1 MFIKI
6 AFGNVRRSLR
16 DFSIYFVTLSLSIMM
31 FYSFNTLLSQ
41 DFYTN
46 LSPDM
51 GRIYQ
56 LMQNFIQALSVLIA
70 VIVMFLVVSSNLFF
84 MKRRR
89 REFATYILLGM
100 KKIHLALI
108 ILIENVLCAIV
119 SLIVGLGLGILVSQ
133 FTTPYISSLFDFPP
147 DMFTFSISPQALLFT
162 TELFCVIFAVSSL
175 ITALCISRVRL
186 AILFKSS
193 LVSDRFKL
201 RNPYVLFVL
210 FVVSLVCI
218 GYSYSLL
225 KLWLNGPTDS
235 SVFAQATLFVT
246 LGTALFFF
254 SLSGFIVV
262 ITKTIKPLYFR
273 GLNCY
278 VVRQF
283 AKSVNSAWASLTLV
297 CATVFVALC
306 GLSIGLGVV
315 SSIDGQLKDIDT
327 SRVMV
332 IADTVDSKTPTA
344 VETFA
349 ADGDAEAAPGAGA
362 SGAGA
367 PGAGARKAGEGAP
380 AASTSKNATPEAT
393 NNNTAPA
400 DYDIA
405 RYVST
410 HVDHWNDYVA
420 YTAGFHFYSTL
431 GKAFENSDSKYFAE
445 TLFKQII
452 EHHRE
457 TATQGK
463 QAAQGSTNAAQ
474 GNAQGASADGSAQKR
489 STASAASN
497 ADASSQNQSKHGF
510 SVFSAPTDNSDDINA
525 ESGAIPSDLKGYGS
539 ILYLKVSEVNALL
552 QYLGKPTVSLASDQ
566 AALLALI
573 EPSYKALMPYVT
585 DDIPVEVGGRKLT
598 LTTLLGGNDYKGI
611 FAGYAMVLVV
621 PDSFIDNTSKLYGCN
636 AVGFLKDTSR
646 TAQQN
651 FIRDVLGTSAHPTTW
666 ANNIQKPWKNIS
678 IMNTYQIVVMG
689 SVLKGI
695 GSFIAIYLGLILL
708 VAAACLLSI
717 QQLTQ
722 ALDTR
727 QDYTKLLQLGAT
739 TGMTSR
745 ALFVQVCFYFFVPA
759 ALALVH
765 ALQFII
771 AIKVEIGSLSQVSG
785 IIAQILAV
793 VLVGYVGYFIICYII
808 SRSICLKQAS

>member
-31 FYSFNTLLSQ
+31 FYSFNALLSQ
-41 DFYTN
+41 GFYTD

-51 GRIYQ
+51 GCMYQ
-56 LMQNFIQALSVLIA
+56 LMKMFIQALSVLIG

-100 KKIHLALI
+100 KKMHLALI
-108 ILIENVLCAIV
+108 ILIENVLCAVV

-133 FTTPYISSLFDFPP
+133 FTSPYISSLFDFPP
-147 DMFTFSISPQALLFT
+147 DMFTFSISQEALLFT

-175 ITALCISRVRL
+175 ITSLCISRVRL

-201 RNPYVLFVL
+201 RNPYVLFAL

-225 KLWLNGPTDS
+225 KFWLSTHADS

-262 ITKTIKPLYFR
+262 ITKSIKPLYLR

-306 GLSIGLGVV
+306 GLSLGFAVV

-332 IADTVDSKTPTA
+332 MADTVDNDKLS
-344 VETFA
+344 
-349 ADGDAEAAPGAGA
+349 
-362 SGAGA
+362 
-367 PGAGARKAGEGAP
+367 AGEGAL
-380 AASTSKNATPEAT
+380 AADSTSA
-393 NNNTAPA
+393 A

-420 YTAGFHFYSTL
+420 YTAGFRFYSTL
-431 GKAFENSDSKYFAE
+431 GKEFENSDAKDAAK

-452 EHHRE
+452 AHHSE
-457 TATQGK
+457 TAAPTVRP
-463 QAAQGSTNAAQ
+463 AHNTD
-474 GNAQGASADGSAQKR
+474 ASA
-489 STASAASN
+489 
-497 ADASSQNQSKHGF
+497 QNQSEHGF
-510 SVFSAPTDNSDDINA
+510 SIFSTPADSSNDNDA
-525 ESGAIPSDLKGYGS
+525 ESAAIPSELKGYTN
-539 ILYLKVSEVNALL
+539 ILYMKVSEVNALL
-552 QYLGKPTVSLASDQ
+552 QHLGKPTVSLADNQ
-566 AALLALI
+566 VALLALM
-573 EPSYKALMPYVT
+573 EPSYKALAPYVT
-585 DDIPVEVGGRKLT
+585 GDIPVGVGGHNVT
-598 LTTLLGGNDYKGI
+598 LTTLLDYNDFVGI
-611 FAGYAMVLVV
+611 FTGYPITLVV
-621 PDSFIDNTSKLYGCN
+621 PDSFIDNSSQLYGCS
-636 AVGFLKDTSR
+636 AIGFLKDTSR
-646 TAQQN
+646 EAQQS
-651 FIRDVLGTSAHPTTW
+651 FIRDVLGTSKHSATW
-666 ANNIQKPWKNIS
+666 ENNIQAPWNKIS
-678 IMNTYQIVVMG
+678 IVNLYQVVVMG

-695 GSFIAIYLGLILL
+695 GSFMAIYLGLILL
-708 VAAACLLSI
+708 VAAACLLAI

-727 QDYTKLLQLGAT
+727 HDYTKLLQLGAT
-739 TGMTSR
+739 TGIASR
-745 ALFVQVCFYFFVPA
+745 ALFAQVCFYFFVPA

-765 ALQFII
+765 ALQFIT
-771 AIKVEIGSLSQVSG
+771 AIKVEIGSLSQAGG
-785 IIAQILAV
+785 ILAQILAV
-793 VLVGYVGYFIICYII
+793 VLVGYIGYFVICYII

>member
-31 FYSFNTLLSQ
+31 FYSFNALLSQ
-41 DFYTN
+41 GFYTD

-51 GRIYQ
+51 GRMYQ
-56 LMQNFIQALSVLIA
+56 LVQNFIQALSVLIA

-100 KKIHLALI
+100 KKMHLALI
-108 ILIENVLCAIV
+108 ILIENVLCAVV

-133 FTTPYISSLFDFPP
+133 FTSPYISSLFDFPP
-147 DMFTFSISPQALLFT
+147 DMFTFSISQEALLFT

-175 ITALCISRVRL
+175 ITSLCISRVRL

-201 RNPYVLFVL
+201 RNPYVLFAL

-225 KLWLNGPTDS
+225 KFWLSTHADS

-262 ITKTIKPLYFR
+262 ITKSIKPLYFR

-306 GLSIGLGVV
+306 GLSLGFAVV

-332 IADTVDSKTPTA
+332 MADIVDNDKLSA
-344 VETFA
+344 DEGVLA
-349 ADGDAEAAPGAGA
+349 AD
-362 SGAGA
+362 
-367 PGAGARKAGEGAP
+367 
-380 AASTSKNATPEAT
+380 STSA
-393 NNNTAPA
+393 A

-420 YTAGFHFYSTL
+420 YTAGFRFYSTL
-431 GKAFENSDSKYFAE
+431 GKEFENSDAKDAAK

-452 EHHRE
+452 AHHSE
-457 TATQGK
+457 TAAPTVRP
-463 QAAQGSTNAAQ
+463 AHNTD
-474 GNAQGASADGSAQKR
+474 ASA
-489 STASAASN
+489 
-497 ADASSQNQSKHGF
+497 QNQSEHGF
-510 SVFSAPTDNSDDINA
+510 SIFSTPADSSNDNDA
-525 ESGAIPSDLKGYGS
+525 ESAAIPSELKGYTN
-539 ILYLKVSEVNALL
+539 ILYMKVSEVNALL
-552 QYLGKPTVSLASDQ
+552 QHLGKPTVSLADNQ
-566 AALLALI
+566 VALLALM
-573 EPSYKALMPYVT
+573 EPSYKALAPYVT
-585 DDIPVEVGGRKLT
+585 GDIPVGVGGHNVT
-598 LTTLLGGNDYKGI
+598 LTTLLDYNDFVGI
-611 FAGYAMVLVV
+611 FTGYPITLVV
-621 PDSFIDNTSKLYGCN
+621 PDSFIDNSSQLYGCS
-636 AVGFLKDTSR
+636 AIGFLKDTSR
-646 TAQQN
+646 EAQQS
-651 FIRDVLGTSAHPTTW
+651 FIRDVLGTSKHPATLE
-666 ANNIQKPWKNIS
+666 NNIQAPWNKIS
-678 IMNTYQIVVMG
+678 IVNLYQVVVMG

-695 GSFIAIYLGLILL
+695 GSFMAIYLGLILL
-708 VAAACLLSI
+708 VAAACLLAI

-727 QDYTKLLQLGAT
+727 HDYTKLLQLGAT
-739 TGMTSR
+739 TGMASR
-745 ALFVQVCFYFFVPA
+745 ALFAQVCFYFFVPA

-765 ALQFII
+765 VLQFIT
-771 AIKVEIGSLSQVSG
+771 AIKVEIGSLSQAGG
-785 IIAQILAV
+785 ILAQILAV
-793 VLVGYVGYFIICYII
+793 VLVGYIGYFVICYII

>member
-31 FYSFNTLLSQ
+31 FYSFNALLSQ
-41 DFYTN
+41 GFYTD

-51 GRIYQ
+51 GRMYQ
-56 LMQNFIQALSVLIA
+56 LMKMFIQALSVLIG

-100 KKIHLALI
+100 KKMHLALI
-108 ILIENVLCAIV
+108 ILIENVLCAVV

-133 FTTPYISSLFDFPP
+133 FTSPYISSLFDFPP
-147 DMFTFSISPQALLFT
+147 DMFTFSISQEALLFT

-175 ITALCISRVRL
+175 ITSLCISRVRL

-201 RNPYVLFVL
+201 RNPYVLFAL

-225 KLWLNGPTDS
+225 KFWLSTHADS

-262 ITKTIKPLYFR
+262 ITKSIKPLYLR

-306 GLSIGLGVV
+306 GLSLGFAVV

-332 IADTVDSKTPTA
+332 MADTVDNDKLS
-344 VETFA
+344 
-349 ADGDAEAAPGAGA
+349 
-362 SGAGA
+362 
-367 PGAGARKAGEGAP
+367 AGEGAL
-380 AASTSKNATPEAT
+380 AADSTSA
-393 NNNTAPA
+393 A

-420 YTAGFHFYSTL
+420 YTAGFRFYSTL
-431 GKAFENSDSKYFAE
+431 GKEFENSDAKDAAK

-452 EHHRE
+452 AHHSE
-457 TATQGK
+457 TAAPTVRP
-463 QAAQGSTNAAQ
+463 AHNTD
-474 GNAQGASADGSAQKR
+474 ASA
-489 STASAASN
+489 
-497 ADASSQNQSKHGF
+497 QNQSEHGF
-510 SVFSAPTDNSDDINA
+510 SIFSTPADSSNDNDA
-525 ESGAIPSDLKGYGS
+525 ESAAIPSELKGYTN
-539 ILYLKVSEVNALL
+539 ILYMKVSEVNALL
-552 QYLGKPTVSLASDQ
+552 QHLGKPTVSLADNQ
-566 AALLALI
+566 VALLALM
-573 EPSYKALMPYVT
+573 EPSYKALAPYVT
-585 DDIPVEVGGRKLT
+585 GDIPVGVGGHNIT
-598 LTTLLGGNDYKGI
+598 LTTLLDYNDFVGI
-611 FAGYAMVLVV
+611 FTGYPITLVV
-621 PDSFIDNTSKLYGCN
+621 PDSFIDNSSQLYGCS
-636 AVGFLKDTSR
+636 AIGFLKDTSR
-646 TAQQN
+646 EAQQS
-651 FIRDVLGTSAHPTTW
+651 FIRDVLGTSKHPATW
-666 ANNIQKPWKNIS
+666 ENNIQAPWNKIS
-678 IMNTYQIVVMG
+678 IVHLYQVVVMG

-695 GSFIAIYLGLILL
+695 GSFMAIYLGLILL
-708 VAAACLLSI
+708 VAAACLLAI

-727 QDYTKLLQLGAT
+727 HDYTKLLQLGAT
-739 TGMTSR
+739 TGMASR
-745 ALFVQVCFYFFVPA
+745 ALFAQVCFYFFVPA

-765 ALQFII
+765 ALQFIT
-771 AIKVEIGSLSQVSG
+771 AIKVEIGSLSQAGG
-785 IIAQILAV
+785 ILAQILAV
-793 VLVGYVGYFIICYII
+793 VLVGYIGYFVICYII

>member
-31 FYSFNTLLSQ
+31 FYSFNALLSQ
-41 DFYTN
+41 GFYTD

-51 GRIYQ
+51 GRMYQ
-56 LMQNFIQALSVLIA
+56 LMKMFIQALSVLIG

-100 KKIHLALI
+100 KKMHLALI
-108 ILIENVLCAIV
+108 ILIENVLCAVV

-133 FTTPYISSLFDFPP
+133 FTSPYISSLFDFPP
-147 DMFTFSISPQALLFT
+147 DMFTFSISQEALLFT

-175 ITALCISRVRL
+175 ITSLCISRVRL

-201 RNPYVLFVL
+201 RNPYVLFAL

-225 KLWLNGPTDS
+225 KFWLSTHADS

-262 ITKTIKPLYFR
+262 ITKSIKPLYFR

-306 GLSIGLGVV
+306 GLSLGFAVV

-332 IADTVDSKTPTA
+332 MADTVDNDKLS
-344 VETFA
+344 
-349 ADGDAEAAPGAGA
+349 
-362 SGAGA
+362 
-367 PGAGARKAGEGAP
+367 AGEGAL
-380 AASTSKNATPEAT
+380 AADSTSA
-393 NNNTAPA
+393 A

-420 YTAGFHFYSTL
+420 YTAGFRFYSTL
-431 GKAFENSDSKYFAE
+431 GKEFENSDAKDAAK

-452 EHHRE
+452 AHHSE
-457 TATQGK
+457 TAAPTVRP
-463 QAAQGSTNAAQ
+463 AHNTD
-474 GNAQGASADGSAQKR
+474 ASA
-489 STASAASN
+489 
-497 ADASSQNQSKHGF
+497 QNQSEHGF
-510 SVFSAPTDNSDDINA
+510 SIFSTPADSSNDNDA
-525 ESGAIPSDLKGYGS
+525 ESAAIPSELKGYTN
-539 ILYLKVSEVNALL
+539 ILYMKVSEVNALL
-552 QYLGKPTVSLASDQ
+552 QHLGKPTVSLADNQ
-566 AALLALI
+566 VALLALM
-573 EPSYKALMPYVT
+573 EPSYKALAPYVT
-585 DDIPVEVGGRKLT
+585 GDIPVGVGGHNVT
-598 LTTLLGGNDYKGI
+598 LTTLLDYNDFVGI
-611 FAGYAMVLVV
+611 FTGYPITLVV
-621 PDSFIDNTSKLYGCN
+621 PDSFIDNSSQLYGCS
-636 AVGFLKDTSR
+636 AIGFLKDTSR
-646 TAQQN
+646 EAQQS
-651 FIRDVLGTSAHPTTW
+651 FIRDVLGTSKHPATW
-666 ANNIQKPWKNIS
+666 ENNIQAPWNKIS
-678 IMNTYQIVVMG
+678 IVNLYQVVVMG

-695 GSFIAIYLGLILL
+695 GSFMAIYLGLILL
-708 VAAACLLSI
+708 VAAACLLAI

-739 TGMTSR
+739 TGMASR
-745 ALFVQVCFYFFVPA
+745 ALFAQVCFYFLVPA

-771 AIKVEIGSLSQVSG
+771 AIKVEIGSLSQAGG
-785 IIAQILAV
+785 ILAQILAV
-793 VLVGYVGYFIICYII
+793 ILVGYIGYFIICYII
-808 SRSICLKQAS
+808 SRSMCLKQAS

>member
-31 FYSFNTLLSQ
+31 FYSFNALLSQ
-41 DFYTN
+41 GFYTD

-51 GRIYQ
+51 GRMYQ
-56 LMQNFIQALSVLIA
+56 LMKMFIQALSVLIG

-100 KKIHLALI
+100 KKMHLALI
-108 ILIENVLCAIV
+108 ILIENVLCAVV

-133 FTTPYISSLFDFPP
+133 FTSPYISSLFDFPP
-147 DMFTFSISPQALLFT
+147 DMFTFSISQEALLFT

-175 ITALCISRVRL
+175 ITSLCISRVRL

-210 FVVSLVCI
+210 FVVSMVCI
-218 GYSYSLL
+218 GYSYVLL
-225 KLWLNGPTDS
+225 KLWLNSHANS
-235 SVFAQATLFVT
+235 SVFVASVLLVT

-262 ITKTIKPLYFR
+262 ITKSIKPLYLR

-306 GLSIGLGVV
+306 GLSLGFAVV

-332 IADTVDSKTPTA
+332 MADTVDNDKLS
-344 VETFA
+344 
-349 ADGDAEAAPGAGA
+349 
-362 SGAGA
+362 
-367 PGAGARKAGEGAP
+367 AGEGAL
-380 AASTSKNATPEAT
+380 AADSTSA
-393 NNNTAPA
+393 A

-420 YTAGFHFYSTL
+420 YTAGFRFYSTL
-431 GKAFENSDSKYFAE
+431 GKEFENSDAKDAAK

-452 EHHRE
+452 AHHSE
-457 TATQGK
+457 TAAPTVRP
-463 QAAQGSTNAAQ
+463 AHNTD
-474 GNAQGASADGSAQKR
+474 ASA
-489 STASAASN
+489 
-497 ADASSQNQSKHGF
+497 QNQSEHGF
-510 SVFSAPTDNSDDINA
+510 SIFSTPADSSNDNDA
-525 ESGAIPSDLKGYGS
+525 ESAAIPSELKGYTN
-539 ILYLKVSEVNALL
+539 ILYMKVSEVNALL
-552 QYLGKPTVSLASDQ
+552 QHLGKPTVSLADNQ
-566 AALLALI
+566 VALLALM
-573 EPSYKALMPYVT
+573 EPSYKALAPYVT
-585 DDIPVEVGGRKLT
+585 GDIPVGVGGHNVT
-598 LTTLLGGNDYKGI
+598 LTTLLDYNDFVGI
-611 FAGYAMVLVV
+611 FTGYPITLVV
-621 PDSFIDNTSKLYGCN
+621 PDSFIDNSSQLYGCS
-636 AVGFLKDTSR
+636 AIGFLKDTSR
-646 TAQQN
+646 EAQQS
-651 FIRDVLGTSAHPTTW
+651 FIRDVLGTSKHPATW
-666 ANNIQKPWKNIS
+666 ENNIQAPWNKIS
-678 IMNTYQIVVMG
+678 IVNLYQVVVMG

-695 GSFIAIYLGLILL
+695 GSFMAIYLGLILL
-708 VAAACLLSI
+708 VAAACLLAI

-727 QDYTKLLQLGAT
+727 HDYTKLLQLGAT
-739 TGMTSR
+739 TGMASR
-745 ALFVQVCFYFFVPA
+745 ALFAQVCFYFLVPA

-771 AIKVEIGSLSQVSG
+771 AIKVEIGSLSQAGG
-785 IIAQILAV
+785 ILAQILAV
-793 VLVGYVGYFIICYII
+793 VLVGYIGYFVICYII

>member
-6 AFGNVRRSLR
+6 AFENVRRSLR

-31 FYSFNTLLSQ
+31 FYSFNALLSQ
-41 DFYTN
+41 GFYTD

-51 GRIYQ
+51 GRMYQ
-56 LMQNFIQALSVLIA
+56 LMKMFIQALSVLIG

-100 KKIHLALI
+100 KKMHLALI
-108 ILIENVLCAIV
+108 ILIENVLCAVV

-133 FTTPYISSLFDFPP
+133 FTSPYISSLFDFPP
-147 DMFTFSISPQALLFT
+147 DMFTFSISQEALLFT

-175 ITALCISRVRL
+175 ITSLCISRVRL

-201 RNPYVLFVL
+201 RNPYVLFAL

-225 KLWLNGPTDS
+225 KFWLSTHADS

-254 SLSGFIVV
+254 SFSGFIVV
-262 ITKTIKPLYFR
+262 ITKSIKPLYLR

-306 GLSIGLGVV
+306 GLSLGFAVV

-332 IADTVDSKTPTA
+332 MADTVDNDKLS
-344 VETFA
+344 
-349 ADGDAEAAPGAGA
+349 
-362 SGAGA
+362 
-367 PGAGARKAGEGAP
+367 AGEGAL
-380 AASTSKNATPEAT
+380 AADSTSA
-393 NNNTAPA
+393 A

-420 YTAGFHFYSTL
+420 YTAGFRFYSTL
-431 GKAFENSDSKYFAE
+431 GKEFENSDAKDAAK

-452 EHHRE
+452 AHHSE
-457 TATQGK
+457 TAAPTVRP
-463 QAAQGSTNAAQ
+463 AHNTD
-474 GNAQGASADGSAQKR
+474 ASA
-489 STASAASN
+489 
-497 ADASSQNQSKHGF
+497 QNQSEHGF
-510 SVFSAPTDNSDDINA
+510 SIFSTPADSSNDNDA
-525 ESGAIPSDLKGYGS
+525 ESAAIPSELKGYTN
-539 ILYLKVSEVNALL
+539 ILYMKVSEVNALL
-552 QYLGKPTVSLASDQ
+552 QHLGKPTVSLADNQ
-566 AALLALI
+566 VALLALM
-573 EPSYKALMPYVT
+573 EPSYKALAPYVT
-585 DDIPVEVGGRKLT
+585 GDIPVGVGGHNVT
-598 LTTLLGGNDYKGI
+598 LTTLLDYNDFVGI
-611 FAGYAMVLVV
+611 FTGYPITLVV
-621 PDSFIDNTSKLYGCN
+621 PDSFIDNSSQLYGCS
-636 AVGFLKDTSR
+636 AIGFLKDTSR
-646 TAQQN
+646 EAQQS
-651 FIRDVLGTSAHPTTW
+651 FIRDVLGTSKHSATW
-666 ANNIQKPWKNIS
+666 ENNIQAPWNKIS
-678 IMNTYQIVVMG
+678 IVNLYQVVVMG

-695 GSFIAIYLGLILL
+695 GSFMAIYLGLILL
-708 VAAACLLSI
+708 VAAACLLAI

-727 QDYTKLLQLGAT
+727 HDYTKLLQLGAT
-739 TGMTSR
+739 TGMASR
-745 ALFVQVCFYFFVPA
+745 ALFAQVCFYFFVPA

-765 ALQFII
+765 ALQFIT
-771 AIKVEIGSLSQVSG
+771 AIKVEIGSLSQAGG
-785 IIAQILAV
+785 ILAQILAV
-793 VLVGYVGYFIICYII
+793 VLVGYIGYFIICYII

>member
-31 FYSFNTLLSQ
+31 FYSFNALLSQ
-41 DFYTN
+41 GFYTD

-51 GRIYQ
+51 GRMYQ
-56 LMQNFIQALSVLIA
+56 LMKMFIQALSVLIG

-100 KKIHLALI
+100 KKMHLALI
-108 ILIENVLCAIV
+108 ILIENVLCAVV

-133 FTTPYISSLFDFPP
+133 FTSPYISSLFDFPP
-147 DMFTFSISPQALLFT
+147 DMFTFSISQEALLFT

-175 ITALCISRVRL
+175 ITSLCISRVRL

-201 RNPYVLFVL
+201 RNPYVLFAL

-225 KLWLNGPTDS
+225 KFWLSTHADS

-262 ITKTIKPLYFR
+262 ITKSIKPLYLR

-306 GLSIGLGVV
+306 GLSLGFAVV

-332 IADTVDSKTPTA
+332 MADIVDNDKLS
-344 VETFA
+344 
-349 ADGDAEAAPGAGA
+349 
-362 SGAGA
+362 
-367 PGAGARKAGEGAP
+367 AGEGAL
-380 AASTSKNATPEAT
+380 AADSTSA
-393 NNNTAPA
+393 A

-420 YTAGFHFYSTL
+420 YTAGFRFYSTL
-431 GKAFENSDSKYFAE
+431 GKEFENSDAKDAAK

-452 EHHRE
+452 AHHSE
-457 TATQGK
+457 TAAPTVRP
-463 QAAQGSTNAAQ
+463 AHNTD
-474 GNAQGASADGSAQKR
+474 ASA
-489 STASAASN
+489 
-497 ADASSQNQSKHGF
+497 QNQSEHGF
-510 SVFSAPTDNSDDINA
+510 SIFSTPADSSNDNDA
-525 ESGAIPSDLKGYGS
+525 ESAAIPSELKGYTN
-539 ILYLKVSEVNALL
+539 ILYMKVSEVNALL
-552 QYLGKPTVSLASDQ
+552 QHLGKPTVSLADNQ
-566 AALLALI
+566 VALLALM
-573 EPSYKALMPYVT
+573 EPSYKALAPYVT
-585 DDIPVEVGGRKLT
+585 GDIPVGVGGHNVT
-598 LTTLLGGNDYKGI
+598 LTTLLDYNDFVGI
-611 FAGYAMVLVV
+611 FTGYLITLVV
-621 PDSFIDNTSKLYGCN
+621 PDSFIDNSSQLYGCS
-636 AVGFLKDTSR
+636 AIGFLKDTSR
-646 TAQQN
+646 EAQQS
-651 FIRDVLGTSAHPTTW
+651 FIRDVLGTSKHPATW
-666 ANNIQKPWKNIS
+666 ENNIQAPWNKIS
-678 IMNTYQIVVMG
+678 IVNLYQVVVMG

-695 GSFIAIYLGLILL
+695 GSFMAIYLGLILL
-708 VAAACLLSI
+708 VAAACLLAI

-727 QDYTKLLQLGAT
+727 HDYTKLLQLGAT
-739 TGMTSR
+739 TGMASR
-745 ALFVQVCFYFFVPA
+745 ALFAQVCFYFFVPA

-765 ALQFII
+765 ALQFIT
-771 AIKVEIGSLSQVSG
+771 AIKVEIGSLSQAGG
-785 IIAQILAV
+785 ILAQILAV
-793 VLVGYVGYFIICYII
+793 VLVGYIGYFVICYII

>member
-100 KKIHLALI
+100 KKMHLALI
-108 ILIENVLCAIV
+108 ILIENVLCAVV

-133 FTTPYISSLFDFPP
+133 FTSPYISSLFDFPP

-175 ITALCISRVRL
+175 IASLCISRVRL

-201 RNPYVLFVL
+201 RNPYVLFAL

-225 KLWLNGPTDS
+225 KLWLNTHADS
-235 SVFAQATLFVT
+235 FVFAQATLFVT

-349 ADGDAEAAPGAGA
+349 ADGDAEAASGAGA

-367 PGAGARKAGEGAP
+367 PGAGARKASEGAT
-380 AASTSKNATPEAT
+380 AASTSKNATPDAA
-393 NNNTAPA
+393 NNNAAPA
-400 DYDIA
+400 DYDIV

-452 EHHRE
+452 DHHRE

-463 QAAQGSTNAAQ
+463 PAAQGSTNAAQ
-474 GNAQGASADGSAQKR
+474 GNAQGTSAGGSTQER
-489 STASAASN
+489 STASATPT
-497 ADASSQNQSKHGF
+497 ADASSQNQSEHGF
-510 SVFSAPTDNSDDINA
+510 SIFSASADNSDGIDA
-525 ESGAIPSDLKGYGS
+525 ESGAIPSELKGYGN
-539 ILYLKVSEVNALL
+539 ILYLKASEVNALL

-566 AALLALI
+566 VALLALI

-585 DDIPVEVGGRKLT
+585 GDIPVEVGGRKLT

-611 FAGYAMVLVV
+611 FAGYAMALVV
-621 PDSFIDNTSKLYGCN
+621 PDSVIDNTSKLYGCN

-646 TAQQN
+646 AAQQN

-678 IMNTYQIVVMG
+678 IMNTYQIVIMG

-695 GSFIAIYLGLILL
+695 SSFMAIYLGLILL
-708 VAAACLLSI
+708 VAAACLLAI

-739 TGMTSR
+739 TSMASR
-745 ALFVQVCFYFFVPA
+745 ALFVQVCFYFLVPA

>member
-31 FYSFNTLLSQ
+31 FYSFNALLSQ
-41 DFYTN
+41 GFYTD

-51 GRIYQ
+51 GRMYQ
-56 LMQNFIQALSVLIA
+56 LMKMFIQALSVLIG

-100 KKIHLALI
+100 KKMHLALI
-108 ILIENVLCAIV
+108 ILIENVLCAVV

-133 FTTPYISSLFDFPP
+133 FTSPYISSLFDFPP
-147 DMFTFSISPQALLFT
+147 DMFTFSISQEALLFT

-175 ITALCISRVRL
+175 ITSLCISRVRL

-201 RNPYVLFVL
+201 RNPYVLFAL

-225 KLWLNGPTDS
+225 KFWLSTHADS

-262 ITKTIKPLYFR
+262 ITKSIKPLYLR

-306 GLSIGLGVV
+306 GLSLGFAVV

-332 IADTVDSKTPTA
+332 MADIVDNDKLS
-344 VETFA
+344 
-349 ADGDAEAAPGAGA
+349 
-362 SGAGA
+362 
-367 PGAGARKAGEGAP
+367 AGEGAL
-380 AASTSKNATPEAT
+380 AADSTSA
-393 NNNTAPA
+393 A

-420 YTAGFHFYSTL
+420 YTAGFRFYSTL
-431 GKAFENSDSKYFAE
+431 GKEFENSDAKDAAK

-452 EHHRE
+452 AHHSE
-457 TATQGK
+457 TAAPTVRP
-463 QAAQGSTNAAQ
+463 AHNTD
-474 GNAQGASADGSAQKR
+474 ASA
-489 STASAASN
+489 
-497 ADASSQNQSKHGF
+497 QNQSEHGF
-510 SVFSAPTDNSDDINA
+510 SIFSTPANSSNDNDA
-525 ESGAIPSDLKGYGS
+525 ESAAIPSELKGYTN
-539 ILYLKVSEVNALL
+539 ILYMKVSEVNALL
-552 QYLGKPTVSLASDQ
+552 QHLGKPTVSLADNQ
-566 AALLALI
+566 VALLALM
-573 EPSYKALMPYVT
+573 EPSYKALAPYVT
-585 DDIPVEVGGRKLT
+585 GDIPVGVGGHNVT
-598 LTTLLGGNDYKGI
+598 LTTLLDYNDFVGI
-611 FAGYAMVLVV
+611 FTGYPITLVV
-621 PDSFIDNTSKLYGCN
+621 PDSFIDNSSQLYGCS
-636 AVGFLKDTSR
+636 AIGFLKDTSR
-646 TAQQN
+646 EAQQS
-651 FIRDVLGTSAHPTTW
+651 FIRDVLGTSKHPATW
-666 ANNIQKPWKNIS
+666 ENNIQAPWNKIS
-678 IMNTYQIVVMG
+678 IVNLYQVVVMG

-695 GSFIAIYLGLILL
+695 GSFMAIYLGLILL
-708 VAAACLLSI
+708 VAAACLLAI

-727 QDYTKLLQLGAT
+727 HDYTKLLQLGAT
-739 TGMTSR
+739 TGMASR
-745 ALFVQVCFYFFVPA
+745 ALFAQVCFYFFVPA

-765 ALQFII
+765 ALQFIT
-771 AIKVEIGSLSQVSG
+771 AIKVEIGSLSQAGG
-785 IIAQILAV
+785 ILAQILAV
-793 VLVGYVGYFIICYII
+793 VLVGYIGYFIICYII

>member
-31 FYSFNTLLSQ
+31 FYSFNALLSQ
-41 DFYTN
+41 GFYTD

-51 GRIYQ
+51 GRMYQ
-56 LMQNFIQALSVLIA
+56 LMKMFIQALSVLIG

-100 KKIHLALI
+100 KKMHLALI
-108 ILIENVLCAIV
+108 ILIENVLCAVV

-133 FTTPYISSLFDFPP
+133 FTSPYISSLFDFPP
-147 DMFTFSISPQALLFT
+147 DMFTFSISQEALLFT

-175 ITALCISRVRL
+175 ITSLCISRVRL

-201 RNPYVLFVL
+201 RNPYVLFAL

-225 KLWLNGPTDS
+225 KFWLSTHADS

-262 ITKTIKPLYFR
+262 ITKSIKPLYLR

-306 GLSIGLGVV
+306 GLSLGFAVV

-332 IADTVDSKTPTA
+332 MADIVDNDKLS
-344 VETFA
+344 
-349 ADGDAEAAPGAGA
+349 
-362 SGAGA
+362 
-367 PGAGARKAGEGAP
+367 AGEGAL
-380 AASTSKNATPEAT
+380 AADSTSA
-393 NNNTAPA
+393 A

-420 YTAGFHFYSTL
+420 YTAGFRFYSTL
-431 GKAFENSDSKYFAE
+431 GKEFENSDAKDAAK

-452 EHHRE
+452 AHHSE
-457 TATQGK
+457 TAAPTVRP
-463 QAAQGSTNAAQ
+463 AHNTD
-474 GNAQGASADGSAQKR
+474 ASA
-489 STASAASN
+489 
-497 ADASSQNQSKHGF
+497 QNQSEHGF
-510 SVFSAPTDNSDDINA
+510 SIFSTPADSSNDNDA
-525 ESGAIPSDLKGYGS
+525 ESAAIPSELKGYTN
-539 ILYLKVSEVNALL
+539 ILYVKVSEVNALL
-552 QYLGKPTVSLASDQ
+552 QHLGKPTVSLADNQ
-566 AALLALI
+566 VALLALM
-573 EPSYKALMPYVT
+573 EPSYKALAPYVT
-585 DDIPVEVGGRKLT
+585 GDIPVGVGGHNVT
-598 LTTLLGGNDYKGI
+598 LTTLLDYNDFVGI
-611 FAGYAMVLVV
+611 FTGYPITLVV
-621 PDSFIDNTSKLYGCN
+621 PDSFIDNSSQLYGCS
-636 AVGFLKDTSR
+636 AIGFLKDTSR
-646 TAQQN
+646 EAQQS
-651 FIRDVLGTSAHPTTW
+651 FIRDVLGTSKHPATW
-666 ANNIQKPWKNIS
+666 ENNIQAPWNKIS
-678 IMNTYQIVVMG
+678 IVNLYQVVVMG

-695 GSFIAIYLGLILL
+695 GSFMAIYLGLILL
-708 VAAACLLSI
+708 VAAACLLAI

-727 QDYTKLLQLGAT
+727 HDYTKLLQLGAT
-739 TGMTSR
+739 TGMASR
-745 ALFVQVCFYFFVPA
+745 ALFAQVCFYFFVPA

-765 ALQFII
+765 ALQFIT
-771 AIKVEIGSLSQVSG
+771 AIKVEIGSLSQAGG
-785 IIAQILAV
+785 ILAQILAV
-793 VLVGYVGYFIICYII
+793 VLVGYIGYFVICYII

>member
-31 FYSFNTLLSQ
+31 FYSFNALLSQ
-41 DFYTN
+41 GFYTD

-51 GRIYQ
+51 GRMYQ
-56 LMQNFIQALSVLIA
+56 LMKMFIQALSVLIG

-100 KKIHLALI
+100 KKMHLALI
-108 ILIENVLCAIV
+108 ILIENVLCAVV

-133 FTTPYISSLFDFPP
+133 FTSPYISSLFDFPP
-147 DMFTFSISPQALLFT
+147 EMFTFSISQEALLFT

-175 ITALCISRVRL
+175 ITSLCISRVRL
-186 AILFKSS
+186 ALLFKSS

-201 RNPYVLFVL
+201 RNPYVLFAL

-225 KLWLNGPTDS
+225 KFWLSTHADS

-262 ITKTIKPLYFR
+262 ITKSIKPLYLR

-306 GLSIGLGVV
+306 GLSLGFAVV

-332 IADTVDSKTPTA
+332 MADIVDNDKLS
-344 VETFA
+344 
-349 ADGDAEAAPGAGA
+349 
-362 SGAGA
+362 
-367 PGAGARKAGEGAP
+367 AGEGAL
-380 AASTSKNATPEAT
+380 AADSTSA
-393 NNNTAPA
+393 A

-420 YTAGFHFYSTL
+420 YTAGFRFYSTL
-431 GKAFENSDSKYFAE
+431 GKEFENSDAKDAAK

-452 EHHRE
+452 AHHSE
-457 TATQGK
+457 TAAPTVRP
-463 QAAQGSTNAAQ
+463 AHNTD
-474 GNAQGASADGSAQKR
+474 ASA
-489 STASAASN
+489 
-497 ADASSQNQSKHGF
+497 QNQSEHGF
-510 SVFSAPTDNSDDINA
+510 SIFSTPADSSNDNDA
-525 ESGAIPSDLKGYGS
+525 ESAAIPSELKGYTN
-539 ILYLKVSEVNALL
+539 ILYMKVSEVNALL
-552 QYLGKPTVSLASDQ
+552 QHLGKPTVSLADNQ
-566 AALLALI
+566 VALLALM
-573 EPSYKALMPYVT
+573 EPSYKALAPYVT
-585 DDIPVEVGGRKLT
+585 GDIPVGVGGHNVT
-598 LTTLLGGNDYKGI
+598 LTTLLDYNDFVGI
-611 FAGYAMVLVV
+611 FTGYPITLVV
-621 PDSFIDNTSKLYGCN
+621 PDSFIDNSSQLYGCS
-636 AVGFLKDTSR
+636 AIGFLKDTSR
-646 TAQQN
+646 EAQQS
-651 FIRDVLGTSAHPTTW
+651 FIRDVLGTSKHPATW
-666 ANNIQKPWKNIS
+666 ENNIQAPWNKIS
-678 IMNTYQIVVMG
+678 IVNLYQVVVMG

-695 GSFIAIYLGLILL
+695 GSFMAIYLGLILL
-708 VAAACLLSI
+708 VAAACLLAI

-727 QDYTKLLQLGAT
+727 HDYTKLLQLGAT
-739 TGMTSR
+739 TGMASR
-745 ALFVQVCFYFFVPA
+745 ALFAQVCFYFFVPA

-765 ALQFII
+765 ALQFIT
-771 AIKVEIGSLSQVSG
+771 AIKVEIGSLSQAGG
-785 IIAQILAV
+785 ILAQILAV
-793 VLVGYVGYFIICYII
+793 VLVGYIGYFVICYII

>member
-31 FYSFNTLLSQ
+31 FYSFNALLSQ
-41 DFYTN
+41 GFYTD

-51 GRIYQ
+51 GRMYQ
-56 LMQNFIQALSVLIA
+56 LMKMFIQALSVLIG

-100 KKIHLALI
+100 KKMHLALI
-108 ILIENVLCAIV
+108 ILIENVLCAVV

-133 FTTPYISSLFDFPP
+133 FTSPYISSLFDFPP
-147 DMFTFSISPQALLFT
+147 DMFTFSISQEALLFT

-175 ITALCISRVRL
+175 ITSLCISRVRL

-201 RNPYVLFVL
+201 RNPYVLFAL

-225 KLWLNGPTDS
+225 KFWLSTHADS

-262 ITKTIKPLYFR
+262 ITKSIKPLYFR

-306 GLSIGLGVV
+306 GLSLGFAVV

-332 IADTVDSKTPTA
+332 MADIVDNDKLS
-344 VETFA
+344 
-349 ADGDAEAAPGAGA
+349 
-362 SGAGA
+362 
-367 PGAGARKAGEGAP
+367 AGEGVL
-380 AASTSKNATPEAT
+380 AADSTSA
-393 NNNTAPA
+393 A

-420 YTAGFHFYSTL
+420 YTAGFRFYSTL
-431 GKAFENSDSKYFAE
+431 GKEFENSDAKDAAK

-452 EHHRE
+452 AHHSE
-457 TATQGK
+457 TAAPTVRP
-463 QAAQGSTNAAQ
+463 AHNTD
-474 GNAQGASADGSAQKR
+474 ASA
-489 STASAASN
+489 
-497 ADASSQNQSKHGF
+497 QNQSEHGF
-510 SVFSAPTDNSDDINA
+510 SIFSTPADSSNDNDA
-525 ESGAIPSDLKGYGS
+525 ESAAIPSELKGYTN
-539 ILYLKVSEVNALL
+539 ILYMKVSEVNALL
-552 QYLGKPTVSLASDQ
+552 QHLGKPTVSLADNQ
-566 AALLALI
+566 VALLALM
-573 EPSYKALMPYVT
+573 EPSYKALAPYVT
-585 DDIPVEVGGRKLT
+585 GDIPVGVGGHNVT
-598 LTTLLGGNDYKGI
+598 LTTLLDYNDFVGI
-611 FAGYAMVLVV
+611 FTGYPITLVV
-621 PDSFIDNTSKLYGCN
+621 PDSFIDNSSQLYGCS
-636 AVGFLKDTSR
+636 AIGFLKDTSR
-646 TAQQN
+646 EAQQS
-651 FIRDVLGTSAHPTTW
+651 FIRDVLGTSKHPATW
-666 ANNIQKPWKNIS
+666 ENNIQAPWNKIS
-678 IMNTYQIVVMG
+678 IVNLYQVVVMG

-695 GSFIAIYLGLILL
+695 GSFMAIYLGLILL
-708 VAAACLLSI
+708 VAAACLLAI

-727 QDYTKLLQLGAT
+727 HDYTKLLQLGAT
-739 TGMTSR
+739 TGMASR
-745 ALFVQVCFYFFVPA
+745 ALFAQVCFYFFVPA

-765 ALQFII
+765 VLQFIT
-771 AIKVEIGSLSQVSG
+771 AIKVEIGSLSQAGG
-785 IIAQILAV
+785 ILAQILAV
-793 VLVGYVGYFIICYII
+793 VLVGYIGYFVICYII

>member
-31 FYSFNTLLSQ
+31 FYSFNALLSQ
-41 DFYTN
+41 GFYTD

-51 GRIYQ
+51 GRMYQ
-56 LMQNFIQALSVLIA
+56 LMKMFIQALSVLIG

-100 KKIHLALI
+100 KKMHLALI
-108 ILIENVLCAIV
+108 ILIENVLCAVV

-133 FTTPYISSLFDFPP
+133 FTSPYISSLFDFPP
-147 DMFTFSISPQALLFT
+147 DMFTFSISQEALLFT

-175 ITALCISRVRL
+175 ITSLCISRVRL

-225 KLWLNGPTDS
+225 KFWLSTHADS

-262 ITKTIKPLYFR
+262 ITKSIKPLYLR

-306 GLSIGLGVV
+306 GLSLGFAVV

-332 IADTVDSKTPTA
+332 MADTVDNDKLS
-344 VETFA
+344 
-349 ADGDAEAAPGAGA
+349 
-362 SGAGA
+362 
-367 PGAGARKAGEGAP
+367 AGEGAL
-380 AASTSKNATPEAT
+380 AADSTSA
-393 NNNTAPA
+393 A

-420 YTAGFHFYSTL
+420 YTAGFRFYSTL
-431 GKAFENSDSKYFAE
+431 GKEFENSDAKDAAK

-452 EHHRE
+452 AHHSE
-457 TATQGK
+457 TAAPTVRP
-463 QAAQGSTNAAQ
+463 AHNTD
-474 GNAQGASADGSAQKR
+474 ASA
-489 STASAASN
+489 
-497 ADASSQNQSKHGF
+497 QNQSEHGF
-510 SVFSAPTDNSDDINA
+510 SIFSTPADSSNDNDA
-525 ESGAIPSDLKGYGS
+525 ESAAIPSELKGYTN
-539 ILYLKVSEVNALL
+539 ILYMKVSEVNALL
-552 QYLGKPTVSLASDQ
+552 QHLGKPTVSLADNQ
-566 AALLALI
+566 VALLALM
-573 EPSYKALMPYVT
+573 EPSYKALAPYVT
-585 DDIPVEVGGRKLT
+585 GDIPVGVGGHNVT
-598 LTTLLGGNDYKGI
+598 LTTLLDYNDFVGI
-611 FAGYAMVLVV
+611 FTGYPITLVV
-621 PDSFIDNTSKLYGCN
+621 PDSFIDNSSQLYGCS
-636 AVGFLKDTSR
+636 AIGFLKDTSR
-646 TAQQN
+646 EAQQS
-651 FIRDVLGTSAHPTTW
+651 FIRDVLGTSKHSATW
-666 ANNIQKPWKNIS
+666 ENNIQAPWNKIS
-678 IMNTYQIVVMG
+678 IVNLYQVVVMG

-695 GSFIAIYLGLILL
+695 GSFMAIYLGLILL
-708 VAAACLLSI
+708 VAAACLLAI

-727 QDYTKLLQLGAT
+727 HDYTKLLQLGAT
-739 TGMTSR
+739 TGMASR
-745 ALFVQVCFYFFVPA
+745 ALFAQVCFYFFVPA

-765 ALQFII
+765 ALQFIT
-771 AIKVEIGSLSQVSG
+771 AIKVEIGSLSQAGG
-785 IIAQILAV
+785 ILAQILAV
-793 VLVGYVGYFIICYII
+793 VLVGYIGYFIICYII

>member
-31 FYSFNTLLSQ
+31 FYSFNALLSQ
-41 DFYTN
+41 GFYTD

-51 GRIYQ
+51 GRMYQ
-56 LMQNFIQALSVLIA
+56 LMKMFIQALSVLIG

-100 KKIHLALI
+100 KKMHLALI
-108 ILIENVLCAIV
+108 ILIENVLCAVV

-133 FTTPYISSLFDFPP
+133 FTSPYISSLFDFPP
-147 DMFTFSISPQALLFT
+147 DMFTFSISQEALLFT

-175 ITALCISRVRL
+175 ITSLCISRVRL

-201 RNPYVLFVL
+201 RNPYVLFAL

-225 KLWLNGPTDS
+225 KFWLSTHADS

-262 ITKTIKPLYFR
+262 ITKSIKPLYLR

-306 GLSIGLGVV
+306 GLSLGFAVV

-332 IADTVDSKTPTA
+332 MADTVDNDKLS
-344 VETFA
+344 
-349 ADGDAEAAPGAGA
+349 
-362 SGAGA
+362 
-367 PGAGARKAGEGAP
+367 AGEGAL
-380 AASTSKNATPEAT
+380 AADSTSA
-393 NNNTAPA
+393 A

-420 YTAGFHFYSTL
+420 YTAGFRFYSTL
-431 GKAFENSDSKYFAE
+431 GKEFENSDAKDAAK

-452 EHHRE
+452 AHHSE
-457 TATQGK
+457 TAAPTVRP
-463 QAAQGSTNAAQ
+463 AHNTD
-474 GNAQGASADGSAQKR
+474 ASA
-489 STASAASN
+489 
-497 ADASSQNQSKHGF
+497 QNQSEHGF
-510 SVFSAPTDNSDDINA
+510 SIFSTPADSSNDNDA
-525 ESGAIPSDLKGYGS
+525 ESAAIPSELKGYTN
-539 ILYLKVSEVNALL
+539 ILYMKVSEVNALL
-552 QYLGKPTVSLASDQ
+552 QHLGKPTVSLADNQ
-566 AALLALI
+566 VALLALM
-573 EPSYKALMPYVT
+573 EPSYKALAPYVT
-585 DDIPVEVGGRKLT
+585 GDIPVGVGGHNVT
-598 LTTLLGGNDYKGI
+598 LTTLLDYNDFVGI
-611 FAGYAMVLVV
+611 FTGYPITLVV
-621 PDSFIDNTSKLYGCN
+621 PDSFIDNSSQLYGCS
-636 AVGFLKDTSR
+636 AIGFLKDTSR
-646 TAQQN
+646 EAQQS
-651 FIRDVLGTSAHPTTW
+651 FIRDVLGTSKHSATW
-666 ANNIQKPWKNIS
+666 ENNIQAPWNKIS
-678 IMNTYQIVVMG
+678 IVNLYQVVVMG

-695 GSFIAIYLGLILL
+695 GSFMAIYLGLILL
-708 VAAACLLSI
+708 VAAACLLAI

-727 QDYTKLLQLGAT
+727 HDYTKLLQLGAT
-739 TGMTSR
+739 TGMASR

>member
-41 DFYTN
+41 GFYTD

-70 VIVMFLVVSSNLFF
+70 IIVMFLVVSSNLFF

-100 KKIHLALI
+100 KKMHLALI
-108 ILIENVLCAIV
+108 ILIENVMCAVV

-133 FTTPYISSLFDFPP
+133 FTSPYISSLFDFPP
-147 DMFTFSISPQALLFT
+147 DMFTFSISQEALLFT

-201 RNPYVLFVL
+201 RNPYVLFAL

-225 KLWLNGPTDS
+225 KFWLSTHADS

-262 ITKTIKPLYFR
+262 ITKSIKPLYLR

-306 GLSIGLGVV
+306 GLSLGFAVV

-332 IADTVDSKTPTA
+332 MADIVDNDKLS
-344 VETFA
+344 
-349 ADGDAEAAPGAGA
+349 
-362 SGAGA
+362 
-367 PGAGARKAGEGAP
+367 AGEGAL
-380 AASTSKNATPEAT
+380 AADSTSA
-393 NNNTAPA
+393 A

-420 YTAGFHFYSTL
+420 YTAGFRFYSTL
-431 GKAFENSDSKYFAE
+431 GKEFENSDAKDAAK

-452 EHHRE
+452 AHHSE
-457 TATQGK
+457 TAAPTVRP
-463 QAAQGSTNAAQ
+463 AHNTD
-474 GNAQGASADGSAQKR
+474 ASA
-489 STASAASN
+489 
-497 ADASSQNQSKHGF
+497 QNQSEHGF
-510 SVFSAPTDNSDDINA
+510 SVFSAPADNSDNINA

-539 ILYLKVSEVNALL
+539 ILYLKASEVNALL

-566 AALLALI
+566 VALLALI

-585 DDIPVEVGGRKLT
+585 GDIPVEVGGRKLT

-611 FAGYAMVLVV
+611 FAGYAMALVV
-621 PDSFIDNTSKLYGCN
+621 PDSFIDNTSKLYACN
-636 AVGFLKDTSR
+636 ALGFLKDTSR

-651 FIRDVLGTSAHPTTW
+651 FIRDVLGTSQHPATW
-666 ANNIQKPWKNIS
+666 ANNIQKPWKKIS

-695 GSFIAIYLGLILL
+695 GSFMAIYLGLILL
-708 VAAACLLSI
+708 VAAACLLAI

-739 TGMTSR
+739 TGMASR
-745 ALFVQVCFYFFVPA
+745 ALFAQVCFYFLVPA

-771 AIKVEIGSLSQVSG
+771 AIKVEIGSLSQAGG
-785 IIAQILAV
+785 ILAQILAV
-793 VLVGYVGYFIICYII
+793 ILVGYIGYFIICYII

>member
-31 FYSFNTLLSQ
+31 FYSFNALLSQ
-41 DFYTN
+41 GFYTD

-51 GRIYQ
+51 GRMYQ
-56 LMQNFIQALSVLIA
+56 LMKMFIQALSVLIG

-100 KKIHLALI
+100 KKMHLALI
-108 ILIENVLCAIV
+108 ILIENVLCAVV

-133 FTTPYISSLFDFPP
+133 FTSPYISSLFDFPP
-147 DMFTFSISPQALLFT
+147 DMFTFSISQEALLFT

-175 ITALCISRVRL
+175 ITSLCISRVRL

-210 FVVSLVCI
+210 FVVSMVCI
-218 GYSYSLL
+218 GYSYVLL
-225 KLWLNGPTDS
+225 KLWLNSHANS
-235 SVFAQATLFVT
+235 SVFVASVLLVT

-262 ITKTIKPLYFR
+262 ITKSIKPLYLR

-306 GLSIGLGVV
+306 GLSLGFAVV

-332 IADTVDSKTPTA
+332 MADIVDNDKLS
-344 VETFA
+344 
-349 ADGDAEAAPGAGA
+349 
-362 SGAGA
+362 
-367 PGAGARKAGEGAP
+367 AGEGAL
-380 AASTSKNATPEAT
+380 AADSTSA
-393 NNNTAPA
+393 A

-420 YTAGFHFYSTL
+420 YTAGFRFYSTL
-431 GKAFENSDSKYFAE
+431 GKEFENSDAKDAAK

-452 EHHRE
+452 AHHSE
-457 TATQGK
+457 TAAPTVRP
-463 QAAQGSTNAAQ
+463 AHNTD
-474 GNAQGASADGSAQKR
+474 ASA
-489 STASAASN
+489 
-497 ADASSQNQSKHGF
+497 QNQSEHGF
-510 SVFSAPTDNSDDINA
+510 SIFSTPADSSNDNDA
-525 ESGAIPSDLKGYGS
+525 ESAAIPSELKGYTN
-539 ILYLKVSEVNALL
+539 ILYMKVSEVNALL
-552 QYLGKPTVSLASDQ
+552 QHLGKPTVSLADNQ
-566 AALLALI
+566 VALLALM
-573 EPSYKALMPYVT
+573 EPSYKALAPYVT
-585 DDIPVEVGGRKLT
+585 GDIPVGVGGHNVT
-598 LTTLLGGNDYKGI
+598 LTTLLDYNDFVGI
-611 FAGYAMVLVV
+611 FTGYPITLVV
-621 PDSFIDNTSKLYGCN
+621 PDSFIDNSSQLYGCS
-636 AVGFLKDTSR
+636 AIGFLKDTSR
-646 TAQQN
+646 EAQQS
-651 FIRDVLGTSAHPTTW
+651 FIRDVLGTSKHPATW
-666 ANNIQKPWKNIS
+666 ENNIQAPWNKIS
-678 IMNTYQIVVMG
+678 IVNLYQVVVMG

-695 GSFIAIYLGLILL
+695 GSFMAIYLGLILL
-708 VAAACLLSI
+708 VAAACLLAI

-727 QDYTKLLQLGAT
+727 HDYTKLLQLGAT
-739 TGMTSR
+739 TGMASR
-745 ALFVQVCFYFFVPA
+745 ALFAQVCFYFFVPA

-765 ALQFII
+765 ALQFIT
-771 AIKVEIGSLSQVSG
+771 AIKVEIGSLSQAGG
-785 IIAQILAV
+785 ILAQILAV
-793 VLVGYVGYFIICYII
+793 VLVGYIGYFIICYII

>member
-31 FYSFNTLLSQ
+31 FYSFNALLSQ
-41 DFYTN
+41 GFYTD

-51 GRIYQ
+51 GRMYQ
-56 LMQNFIQALSVLIA
+56 LMKMFIQALSVLIG

-100 KKIHLALI
+100 KKMHLALI
-108 ILIENVLCAIV
+108 ILIENVLCAVV

-133 FTTPYISSLFDFPP
+133 FTSPYISSLFDFPP
-147 DMFTFSISPQALLFT
+147 DMFTFSISQEALLFT

-175 ITALCISRVRL
+175 ITSLCISRVRL

-201 RNPYVLFVL
+201 RNPYVLFAL

-225 KLWLNGPTDS
+225 KFWLSTHADS

-262 ITKTIKPLYFR
+262 ITKSIKPLYFR

-306 GLSIGLGVV
+306 GLSLGFAVV

-332 IADTVDSKTPTA
+332 MADTVDNDKLS
-344 VETFA
+344 
-349 ADGDAEAAPGAGA
+349 
-362 SGAGA
+362 
-367 PGAGARKAGEGAP
+367 AGEGAL
-380 AASTSKNATPEAT
+380 AADSTSA
-393 NNNTAPA
+393 A

-420 YTAGFHFYSTL
+420 YTAGFRFYSTL
-431 GKAFENSDSKYFAE
+431 GKEFENSDAKDAAK

-452 EHHRE
+452 AHHSE
-457 TATQGK
+457 TAAPTVRP
-463 QAAQGSTNAAQ
+463 AHNTD
-474 GNAQGASADGSAQKR
+474 ASA
-489 STASAASN
+489 
-497 ADASSQNQSKHGF
+497 QNQSEHGF
-510 SVFSAPTDNSDDINA
+510 SIFSTPADSSNDNDA
-525 ESGAIPSDLKGYGS
+525 ESAAIPSELKGYTN
-539 ILYLKVSEVNALL
+539 ILYMKVSEVNALL
-552 QYLGKPTVSLASDQ
+552 QHLGKPTVSLADNQ
-566 AALLALI
+566 VALLALM
-573 EPSYKALMPYVT
+573 EPSYKALAPYVT
-585 DDIPVEVGGRKLT
+585 GDIPVGVGGHNVT
-598 LTTLLGGNDYKGI
+598 LTTLLDYNDFVGI
-611 FAGYAMVLVV
+611 FTGYPITLVV
-621 PDSFIDNTSKLYGCN
+621 PDSFIDNSSQLYGCS
-636 AVGFLKDTSR
+636 AIGFLKDTSR
-646 TAQQN
+646 EAQQS
-651 FIRDVLGTSAHPTTW
+651 FIRDVLGTSKHPATW
-666 ANNIQKPWKNIS
+666 ENNIQAPWNKIS
-678 IMNTYQIVVMG
+678 IVNLYQVVVMG

-695 GSFIAIYLGLILL
+695 GSFMAIYLGLILL
-708 VAAACLLSI
+708 VAAACLLAI

-739 TGMTSR
+739 TGMASR
-745 ALFVQVCFYFFVPA
+745 ALFAQVCFYFFVPA

-765 ALQFII
+765 ALQFIT
-771 AIKVEIGSLSQVSG
+771 AIKVEIGSLSQAGG
-785 IIAQILAV
+785 ILAQILAV
-793 VLVGYVGYFIICYII
+793 VLVGYIGYFVICYII

>member
-31 FYSFNTLLSQ
+31 FYSFNALLSQ
-41 DFYTN
+41 GFYTD

-51 GRIYQ
+51 GRMYQ
-56 LMQNFIQALSVLIA
+56 LMKMFIQALSVLIG

-100 KKIHLALI
+100 KKMHLALI
-108 ILIENVLCAIV
+108 ILIENVLCAVV
-119 SLIVGLGLGILVSQ
+119 SLIVGLGLGIFVSQ
-133 FTTPYISSLFDFPP
+133 FTSPYISSLFDFPP
-147 DMFTFSISPQALLFT
+147 DMFTFSISQEALLFT

-175 ITALCISRVRL
+175 ITSLCISRVRL

-201 RNPYVLFVL
+201 RNPYVLFAL

-225 KLWLNGPTDS
+225 KFWLSTHADS

-262 ITKTIKPLYFR
+262 ITKSIKPLYLR

-306 GLSIGLGVV
+306 GLSLGFAVV

-332 IADTVDSKTPTA
+332 MADIVDNDKLS
-344 VETFA
+344 
-349 ADGDAEAAPGAGA
+349 
-362 SGAGA
+362 
-367 PGAGARKAGEGAP
+367 AGEGAL
-380 AASTSKNATPEAT
+380 AADSTSA
-393 NNNTAPA
+393 A

-420 YTAGFHFYSTL
+420 YTAGFRFYSTL
-431 GKAFENSDSKYFAE
+431 GKEFENSDAKDAAK

-452 EHHRE
+452 AHHSE
-457 TATQGK
+457 TAAPTVRP
-463 QAAQGSTNAAQ
+463 AHNTD
-474 GNAQGASADGSAQKR
+474 ASA
-489 STASAASN
+489 
-497 ADASSQNQSKHGF
+497 QNQSEHGF
-510 SVFSAPTDNSDDINA
+510 SIFSTPADSSNDNDA
-525 ESGAIPSDLKGYGS
+525 ESAAIPSELKGYTN
-539 ILYLKVSEVNALL
+539 ILYMKVSEVNALL
-552 QYLGKPTVSLASDQ
+552 QHLGKPTVSLADNQ
-566 AALLALI
+566 VALLALM
-573 EPSYKALMPYVT
+573 EPSYKALAPYVT
-585 DDIPVEVGGRKLT
+585 GDIPVGVGGHNVT
-598 LTTLLGGNDYKGI
+598 LTTLLDYNDFVGI
-611 FAGYAMVLVV
+611 FTGYPITLVV
-621 PDSFIDNTSKLYGCN
+621 PDSFIDNSSQLYGCS
-636 AVGFLKDTSR
+636 AIGFLKDTSR
-646 TAQQN
+646 EAQQS
-651 FIRDVLGTSAHPTTW
+651 FIRDVLGTSKHPATW
-666 ANNIQKPWKNIS
+666 ENNIQAPWNKIS
-678 IMNTYQIVVMG
+678 IVNLYQVVVMG

-695 GSFIAIYLGLILL
+695 GSFMAIYLGLILL
-708 VAAACLLSI
+708 VAAACLLAI

-727 QDYTKLLQLGAT
+727 HDYTKLLQLGAT
-739 TGMTSR
+739 TGMASR
-745 ALFVQVCFYFFVPA
+745 ALFAQVCFYFFVPA

-765 ALQFII
+765 ALQFIT
-771 AIKVEIGSLSQVSG
+771 AIKVEIGSLSQAGG
-785 IIAQILAV
+785 ILAQILAV
-793 VLVGYVGYFIICYII
+793 VLVGYIGYFIICYII

>member
-31 FYSFNTLLSQ
+31 FYSFNALLSQ
-41 DFYTN
+41 GFYTD

-51 GRIYQ
+51 GRMYQ
-56 LMQNFIQALSVLIA
+56 LMKMFIQALSVLIG

-100 KKIHLALI
+100 KKMHLALI
-108 ILIENVLCAIV
+108 ILIENVLCAVV

-133 FTTPYISSLFDFPP
+133 FTSPYISSLFDFPP
-147 DMFTFSISPQALLFT
+147 DMFTFSISQEALLFT

-175 ITALCISRVRL
+175 ITSLCISRVRL

-201 RNPYVLFVL
+201 RNPYVLFAL

-225 KLWLNGPTDS
+225 KFWLSTHADS

-262 ITKTIKPLYFR
+262 ITKSIKPLYLR

-306 GLSIGLGVV
+306 GLSLGFAVV

-332 IADTVDSKTPTA
+332 MADIVDNDKLS
-344 VETFA
+344 
-349 ADGDAEAAPGAGA
+349 
-362 SGAGA
+362 
-367 PGAGARKAGEGAP
+367 AGEGAL
-380 AASTSKNATPEAT
+380 AADSTSA
-393 NNNTAPA
+393 A

-420 YTAGFHFYSTL
+420 YTAGFRFYSTL
-431 GKAFENSDSKYFAE
+431 GKEFENSDAKDAAK

-452 EHHRE
+452 AHHSE
-457 TATQGK
+457 TAAPTVRP
-463 QAAQGSTNAAQ
+463 AHNTD
-474 GNAQGASADGSAQKR
+474 ASA
-489 STASAASN
+489 
-497 ADASSQNQSKHGF
+497 QNQSEHGF
-510 SVFSAPTDNSDDINA
+510 SIFSTPADSSNDNDA
-525 ESGAIPSDLKGYGS
+525 ESAAIPSELKGYTN
-539 ILYLKVSEVNALL
+539 ILYMKVSEVNALL
-552 QYLGKPTVSLASDQ
+552 QHLGKPTVSLADNQ
-566 AALLALI
+566 VALLALM
-573 EPSYKALMPYVT
+573 EPSYKALAPYVT
-585 DDIPVEVGGRKLT
+585 GDIPVGVGGHNVT
-598 LTTLLGGNDYKGI
+598 LTTLLDYNDFVGI
-611 FAGYAMVLVV
+611 FTGYPITLVV
-621 PDSFIDNTSKLYGCN
+621 PDSFIDNSSQLYGCS
-636 AVGFLKDTSR
+636 AIGFLKDTSR
-646 TAQQN
+646 EAQQS
-651 FIRDVLGTSAHPTTW
+651 FIRDVLGTSKHPATW
-666 ANNIQKPWKNIS
+666 ENNIQAPWNKIS
-678 IMNTYQIVVMG
+678 IVNLYQVVVMG

-695 GSFIAIYLGLILL
+695 GSFMAIYLGLILL
-708 VAAACLLSI
+708 VAAACLLAI

-739 TGMTSR
+739 TGMASR
-745 ALFVQVCFYFFVPA
+745 ALFAQVCFYFFVPA

-765 ALQFII
+765 ALQFIT
-771 AIKVEIGSLSQVSG
+771 AIKVEIGSLSQAGG
-785 IIAQILAV
+785 ILAQILAV
-793 VLVGYVGYFIICYII
+793 VLVGYIGYFVICYII

>member
-41 DFYTN
+41 GFYTD

-70 VIVMFLVVSSNLFF
+70 IIVMFLVVSSNLFF

-100 KKIHLALI
+100 KKMHLALI
-108 ILIENVLCAIV
+108 ILIENVMCAVV

-133 FTTPYISSLFDFPP
+133 FTSPYISSLFDFPP
-147 DMFTFSISPQALLFT
+147 DMFTFSISQEALLFT

-201 RNPYVLFVL
+201 RNPYVLFAL

-225 KLWLNGPTDS
+225 KFWLSTHADS

-262 ITKTIKPLYFR
+262 IAKTIKPLYFR

-306 GLSIGLGVV
+306 GLSLGFAVV

-332 IADTVDSKTPTA
+332 MADIVDNDKLS
-344 VETFA
+344 
-349 ADGDAEAAPGAGA
+349 
-362 SGAGA
+362 
-367 PGAGARKAGEGAP
+367 AGEGAL
-380 AASTSKNATPEAT
+380 AADSTSA
-393 NNNTAPA
+393 A

-420 YTAGFHFYSTL
+420 YTAGFRFYSTL
-431 GKAFENSDSKYFAE
+431 GKEFENSDAKDAAK

-452 EHHRE
+452 AHHSE
-457 TATQGK
+457 TAAPTVRP
-463 QAAQGSTNAAQ
+463 AHNTD
-474 GNAQGASADGSAQKR
+474 ASA
-489 STASAASN
+489 
-497 ADASSQNQSKHGF
+497 QNQSEHGF
-510 SVFSAPTDNSDDINA
+510 SIFSTPADSSNDNDA
-525 ESGAIPSDLKGYGS
+525 ESAAIPSELKGYTN
-539 ILYLKVSEVNALL
+539 ILYMKVSEVNALL
-552 QYLGKPTVSLASDQ
+552 QHLGKPTVSLADNQ
-566 AALLALI
+566 VALLALM
-573 EPSYKALMPYVT
+573 EPSYKALAPYVT
-585 DDIPVEVGGRKLT
+585 GDIPVGVGGHNVT
-598 LTTLLGGNDYKGI
+598 LTTLLDYNDFVGI
-611 FAGYAMVLVV
+611 FTGYPITLVV
-621 PDSFIDNTSKLYGCN
+621 PDSFIDNSSQLYGCS
-636 AVGFLKDTSR
+636 AIGFLKDTSR
-646 TAQQN
+646 EAQQS
-651 FIRDVLGTSAHPTTW
+651 FIRDVLGTSKHPATW
-666 ANNIQKPWKNIS
+666 ENNIQAPWNKIS
-678 IMNTYQIVVMG
+678 IVNLYQVVVMG

-695 GSFIAIYLGLILL
+695 GSFMAIYLGLILL
-708 VAAACLLSI
+708 VAAACLLAI

-727 QDYTKLLQLGAT
+727 HDYTKLLQLGAT
-739 TGMTSR
+739 TGMASR
-745 ALFVQVCFYFFVPA
+745 ALFAQVCFYFFVPA

-765 ALQFII
+765 ALQFIT
-771 AIKVEIGSLSQVSG
+771 AIKVEIGSLSQAGG
-785 IIAQILAV
+785 ILAQILAV
-793 VLVGYVGYFIICYII
+793 VLVGYIGYFIICYII

>member
-31 FYSFNTLLSQ
+31 FYSFNALLSQ
-41 DFYTN
+41 GFYTD

-51 GRIYQ
+51 GRMYQ
-56 LMQNFIQALSVLIA
+56 LMKMFIQALSVLIG

-100 KKIHLALI
+100 KKMHLALI
-108 ILIENVLCAIV
+108 ILIENVLCAVV

-133 FTTPYISSLFDFPP
+133 FTSPYISSLFDFPP
-147 DMFTFSISPQALLFT
+147 DMFTFSISQEALLFT

-175 ITALCISRVRL
+175 ITSLCISRVRL

-201 RNPYVLFVL
+201 RNPYVLFAL

-225 KLWLNGPTDS
+225 KFWLSTHADS

-262 ITKTIKPLYFR
+262 ITKSIKPLYFR

-278 VVRQF
+278 IVRQF

-306 GLSIGLGVV
+306 GLSLGFAVV

-332 IADTVDSKTPTA
+332 MADTVDNDKLS
-344 VETFA
+344 
-349 ADGDAEAAPGAGA
+349 
-362 SGAGA
+362 
-367 PGAGARKAGEGAP
+367 AGEGAL
-380 AASTSKNATPEAT
+380 AADSTSA
-393 NNNTAPA
+393 A

-420 YTAGFHFYSTL
+420 YTAGFRFYSTL
-431 GKAFENSDSKYFAE
+431 GKEFENSDAKDAAK
-445 TLFKQII
+445 TLIKQII
-452 EHHRE
+452 AHHSE
-457 TATQGK
+457 TAAPTVRP
-463 QAAQGSTNAAQ
+463 AHNTD
-474 GNAQGASADGSAQKR
+474 ASA
-489 STASAASN
+489 
-497 ADASSQNQSKHGF
+497 QNQSEHGF
-510 SVFSAPTDNSDDINA
+510 SIFSTSADSSNDNDA
-525 ESGAIPSDLKGYGS
+525 ESAAIPSELKGYTN
-539 ILYLKVSEVNALL
+539 ILYMKVSEVNALL
-552 QYLGKPTVSLASDQ
+552 QHLGKPTVSLADNQ
-566 AALLALI
+566 VALLALM
-573 EPSYKALMPYVT
+573 EPSYKALAPYVT
-585 DDIPVEVGGRKLT
+585 GDIPVGVGGHNVT
-598 LTTLLGGNDYKGI
+598 LTTLLDYNDFVGI
-611 FAGYAMVLVV
+611 FTGYPITLVV
-621 PDSFIDNTSKLYGCN
+621 PDSFIDNSSQLYGCS
-636 AVGFLKDTSR
+636 AIGFLKDTSR
-646 TAQQN
+646 EAQQS
-651 FIRDVLGTSAHPTTW
+651 FIRDVLGTSKHSATW
-666 ANNIQKPWKNIS
+666 ENNIQAPWNKIS
-678 IMNTYQIVVMG
+678 IVNLYQVVVMG

-695 GSFIAIYLGLILL
+695 GSFMAIYLGLILL
-708 VAAACLLSI
+708 VAAACLLAI

-727 QDYTKLLQLGAT
+727 HDYTKLLQLGAT
-739 TGMTSR
+739 TGMASR
-745 ALFVQVCFYFFVPA
+745 ALFAQVCFYFFVPA

-765 ALQFII
+765 ALQFIT
-771 AIKVEIGSLSQVSG
+771 AIKVEIGSLSQAGG
-785 IIAQILAV
+785 ILAQILAV
-793 VLVGYVGYFIICYII
+793 VLVGYIGYFIICYII

>member
-31 FYSFNTLLSQ
+31 FYSFNALLSQ
-41 DFYTN
+41 GFYTD

-51 GRIYQ
+51 GRMYQ
-56 LMQNFIQALSVLIA
+56 LVQNFIQALSVLIA

-100 KKIHLALI
+100 KKMHLALI
-108 ILIENVLCAIV
+108 ILIENVMCAVV

-133 FTTPYISSLFDFPP
+133 FTSPYISSLFDFPP
-147 DMFTFSISPQALLFT
+147 DMFTFSISQEALLFT

-175 ITALCISRVRL
+175 ITSLCISRVRL

-201 RNPYVLFVL
+201 RNPYVLFAL

-225 KLWLNGPTDS
+225 KFWLSTHADS

-262 ITKTIKPLYFR
+262 ITKSIKPLYLR

-306 GLSIGLGVV
+306 GLSLGFAVV

-332 IADTVDSKTPTA
+332 MADTVDNDKLS
-344 VETFA
+344 
-349 ADGDAEAAPGAGA
+349 
-362 SGAGA
+362 
-367 PGAGARKAGEGAP
+367 AGEGAL
-380 AASTSKNATPEAT
+380 AADSTSA
-393 NNNTAPA
+393 A

-420 YTAGFHFYSTL
+420 YTAGFRFYSTL
-431 GKAFENSDSKYFAE
+431 GKEFENSDAKDAAK

-452 EHHRE
+452 AHHSE
-457 TATQGK
+457 TAAPTVRP
-463 QAAQGSTNAAQ
+463 AHNTD
-474 GNAQGASADGSAQKR
+474 ASA
-489 STASAASN
+489 
-497 ADASSQNQSKHGF
+497 QNQSEHGF
-510 SVFSAPTDNSDDINA
+510 SIFSTPADSSNDNDA
-525 ESGAIPSDLKGYGS
+525 ESAAIPSELKGYTN
-539 ILYLKVSEVNALL
+539 ILYMKVSEVNALL
-552 QYLGKPTVSLASDQ
+552 QHLGKPTVSLADNQ
-566 AALLALI
+566 VALLALM
-573 EPSYKALMPYVT
+573 EPSYKALAPYVT
-585 DDIPVEVGGRKLT
+585 GDIPVGVGGHNVT
-598 LTTLLGGNDYKGI
+598 LTTLLDYNDFVGI
-611 FAGYAMVLVV
+611 FTGYPITLVV
-621 PDSFIDNTSKLYGCN
+621 PDSFIDNSSQLYGCS
-636 AVGFLKDTSR
+636 AIGFLKDTSR
-646 TAQQN
+646 EAQQS
-651 FIRDVLGTSAHPTTW
+651 FIRDVLGTSKHPATW
-666 ANNIQKPWKNIS
+666 ENNIQAPWNKIS
-678 IMNTYQIVVMG
+678 IVNLYQVVVMG

-695 GSFIAIYLGLILL
+695 GSFMAIYLGLILL
-708 VAAACLLSI
+708 VAAACLLAI

-727 QDYTKLLQLGAT
+727 HDYTKLLQLGAT
-739 TGMTSR
+739 TGMASR
-745 ALFVQVCFYFFVPA
+745 ALFAQVCFYFFVPA

-765 ALQFII
+765 VLQFIT
-771 AIKVEIGSLSQVSG
+771 AIKVEIGSLSQAGG
-785 IIAQILAV
+785 ILAQILAV
-793 VLVGYVGYFIICYII
+793 VLVGYIGYFVICYII